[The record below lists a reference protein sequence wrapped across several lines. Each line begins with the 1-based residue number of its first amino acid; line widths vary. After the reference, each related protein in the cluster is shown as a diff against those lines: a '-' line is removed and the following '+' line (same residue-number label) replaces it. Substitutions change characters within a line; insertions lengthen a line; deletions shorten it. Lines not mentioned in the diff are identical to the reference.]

1 MQPHEVDATEL
12 GFTFLQDEVCHRL
25 FRARRCDPGRTIR
38 SNSKMMLADLAGSQ
52 LLQEAPSLTF
62 FCSLMGS
69 INVLA
74 ECRGAAEHN
83 S

>member
-38 SNSKMMLADLAGSQ
+38 FEQQDDADLAFSQ

>member
-1 MQPHEVDATEL
+1 MRPRQNNPIEQ
-12 GFTFLQDEVCHRL
+12 QD
-25 FRARRCDPGRTIR
+25 D
-38 SNSKMMLADLAGSQ
+38 ADLAGSQ

-69 INVLA
+69 MNVLA

>member
-12 GFTFLQDEVCHRL
+12 GFTFPQDEVCHRL
-25 FRARRCDPGRTIR
+25 FRARRCDPRQNNPIEQQDD
-38 SNSKMMLADLAGSQ
+38 ADLAGSQ

-69 INVLA
+69 MNVLA